1 MNTETGYCYIVL
13 FSNGFVK
20 GGKSRDVLK
29 RCKTHRATAAA
40 LGLSVKGAF
49 YTEPHGD
56 YHANEKR
63 LLSALAEVS
72 ENRVGEFFRGVE
84 KTAALEALGSLG
96 YGLNTIEECYDKRWF
111 IMAQDA
117 LVILAKDKD
126 LTLEPKNVLLY
137 LLSQLD
143 FENFMHVP
151 QVEIAEALGMD
162 KSKVSKAIKLLT
174 EKGILIRGP
183 KQARSSSFR
192 LNPNFGY
199 KGNPSGKV
207 YRTKDGR
214 REFRVVDDEGYVVP
228 PDGPEPGGTP
238 GEEQP

>member
-1 MNTETGYCYIVL
+1 MSKKII
-13 FSNGFVK
+13 
-20 GGKSRDVLK
+20 
-29 RCKTHRATAAA
+29 A
-40 LGLSVKGAF
+40 SV
-49 YTEPHGD
+49 D
-56 YHANEKR
+56 
-63 LLSALAEVS
+63 LDS
-72 ENRVGEFFRGVE
+72 GEILEGVPVWFAGQK
-84 KTAALEALGSLG
+84 KTAFTKL
-96 YGLNTIEECYDKRWF
+96 YDKRWF

-151 QVEIAEALGMD
+151 QVEIAETLGMD

-214 REFRVVDDEGYVVP
+214 REFRVVDDGGYVVP
-228 PDGPEPGGTP
+228 ATGTEAKEAPDQEPA
-238 GEEQP
+238 

>member
-1 MNTETGYCYIVL
+1 M
-13 FSNGFVK
+13 
-20 GGKSRDVLK
+20 
-29 RCKTHRATAAA
+29 
-40 LGLSVKGAF
+40 
-49 YTEPHGD
+49 
-56 YHANEKR
+56 
-63 LLSALAEVS
+63 
-72 ENRVGEFFRGVE
+72 
-84 KTAALEALGSLG
+84 
-96 YGLNTIEECYDKRWF
+96 F

-183 KQARSSSFR
+183 KQARSSFR

-228 PDGPEPGGTP
+228 ATSAEAKETPDQEPA
-238 GEEQP
+238 